1 MPPGEDRPP
10 KREVIRPLMGHRNVP
25 VGSQVG
31 RSFVPWSRCS
41 VTGSFRVTEE
51 RIVRSVSTPL
61 T

>member
-1 MPPGEDRPP
+1 
-10 KREVIRPLMGHRNVP
+10 MGHRNVP